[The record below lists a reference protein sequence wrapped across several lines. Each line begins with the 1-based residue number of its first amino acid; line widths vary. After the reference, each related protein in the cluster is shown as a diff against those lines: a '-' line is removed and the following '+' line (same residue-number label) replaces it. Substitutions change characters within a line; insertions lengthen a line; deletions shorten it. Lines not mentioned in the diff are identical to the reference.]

1 MNGKFIVYA
10 LVVAFGCVAASWGE
24 LLLNSRGSAGSGRG
38 GNSWSSSSGSASS
51 GGSWSGGG
59 HK

>member
-24 LLLNSRGSAGSGRG
+24 LLLSNRGGASSGRG

>member
-24 LLLNSRGSAGSGRG
+24 LLTGSRGGGGGARS
-38 GNSWSSSSGSASS
+38 GNSWSSSSSSGSA
-51 GGSWSGGG
+51 GSWSGGG